1 MLMMFFL
8 QIICF
13 SGHCRLY
20 RKVTFKNKDNIVAFY
35 SNFLAVTLHWSLLKE
50 PNYILNKSIFDDF
63 EEEFKMQIKTAKVIK
78 VLDHI
83 KTGKDSLNN
92 GTHGISWKRLSH
104 LKTWKINIVFWKSFF
119 AASKF
124 SLGFN

>member
-1 MLMMFFL
+1 M
-8 QIICF
+8 
-13 SGHCRLY
+13 
-20 RKVTFKNKDNIVAFY
+20 
-35 SNFLAVTLHWSLLKE
+35 TLKRNLKC
-50 PNYILNKSIFDDF
+50 K
-63 EEEFKMQIKTAKVIK
+63 IKKAEVRK

-83 KTGKDSLNN
+83 ITGKHSLNN

-104 LKTWKINIVFWKSFF
+104 LKTCKVNIVFWKSFF